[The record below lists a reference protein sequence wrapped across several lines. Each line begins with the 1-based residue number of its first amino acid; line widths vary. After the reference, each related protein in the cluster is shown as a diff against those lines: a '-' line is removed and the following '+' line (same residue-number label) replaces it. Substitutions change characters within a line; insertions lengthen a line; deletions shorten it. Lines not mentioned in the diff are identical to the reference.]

1 MNKILVIGG
10 SGFVGSNLI
19 NLFNNKLNIL
29 NFDKNNSDFHQDIT
43 FIGNILDPNALDN
56 AMNDINYVILLA
68 AEHKD
73 NVLPKSL
80 YYDVNVKGTQN
91 VLDSMDRNGVKNLIF
106 TSSVAVYGLNKQ
118 SPTEDSPKDPFNDY
132 GKSKLMAENIIIH
145 WYNINKANKSITIIR
160 PTVIFGKNNRGNV
173 FNLLKQIFL
182 KKFIMIGDGNNKK
195 SMAYVENV
203 ALFIKNRLEA
213 NKIGCEIYNYVD
225 KPDLT
230 MNELVNEI
238 ELISNLNIPKFKLH
252 YVPALLIGYIFDF
265 FSLFFNRSFSISSV
279 RIKKFCSTTQFG
291 SEKIKQIFKPKYSLR
306 EGLKITILNEFMSSQ
321 N

>member
-1 MNKILVIGG
+1 MIGG

-19 NLFNNKLNIL
+19 NLCNKLNIL
-29 NFDKNNSDFHQDIT
+29 NFDKSNSDLHQDIT
-43 FIGNILDPNALDN
+43 FIGNILDSYALDN
-56 AMNDINYVILLA
+56 VMNGINYVVLLA

-73 NVLPKSL
+73 NVSPKSL

-118 SPTEDSPKDPFNDY
+118 SPNEDSSKDPFNDY
-132 GKSKLMAENIIIH
+132 GKSKLMAENRIID
-145 WYNINKANKSITIIR
+145 WYNINKMNKSITIIR
-160 PTVIFGKNNRGNV
+160 PTVIFGKKNRGNV
-173 FNLLKQIFL
+173 FNLLKQIFS
-182 KKFIMIGDGNNKK
+182 KRFIMIGDGNNKK

-213 NKIGCEIYNYVD
+213 NKMGCEIYNYVD

-238 ELISNLNIPKFKLH
+238 ELISDLKIPKFKLY
-252 YVPALLIGYIFDF
+252 YVLALIIGYVFDF
-265 FSLFFNRSFSISSV
+265 LSLIFNRPLNISSV
-279 RIKKFCSTTQFG
+279 RIKKFCSTTQF
-291 SEKIKQIFKPKYSLR
+291 SSKKINHIFHPKYSLT
-306 EGLKITILNEFMSSQ
+306 EALKITILNEFMSNQ
-321 N
+321 E